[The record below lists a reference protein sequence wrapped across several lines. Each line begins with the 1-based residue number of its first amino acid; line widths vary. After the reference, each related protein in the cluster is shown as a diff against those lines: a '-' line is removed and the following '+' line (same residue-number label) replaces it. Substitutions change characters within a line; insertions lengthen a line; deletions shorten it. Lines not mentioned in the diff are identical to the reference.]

1 MEIRAPQPAVRVEKC
16 RRESREATR
25 PFMIASAVDREPAT
39 HPRNGSVVHSRRC
52 GFESE
57 DPPSDEKHIQL
68 TLAIYAEAVDPPGVV
83 RVLEQRPER
92 KVLLNVPGH
101 ASHDADASDEP
112 LEVREDESPTERGSP
127 FTSVDIPAYDGRS
140 YVVAVFQDWKHRGIQ
155 RGHAVDTPT
164 VAALEDVPTEVGS
177 RGTSGHD
184 IQLLEPVLAH
194 VGNVEEVRSGVEGN
208 ASRVSKPV
216 HVDFGL

>member
-1 MEIRAPQPAVRVEKC
+1 
-16 RRESREATR
+16 
-25 PFMIASAVDREPAT
+25 MIASAVDREPAT

-68 TLAIYAEAVDPPGVV
+68 TLAIYTEAVDPPGVV

-140 YVVAVFQDWKHRGIQ
+140 YVVAVFQTGSTVVSNATVFIGQGRESGGQWLPIG
-155 RGHAVDTPT
+155 TP
-164 VAALEDVPTEVGS
+164 
-177 RGTSGHD
+177 RIH
-184 IQLLEPVLAH
+184 
-194 VGNVEEVRSGVEGN
+194 
-208 ASRVSKPV
+208 
-216 HVDFGL
+216 